1 MFGPWRRILAAM
13 LICLCA
19 VPATAGQL
27 SLLGTQMLPSAN
39 GSLVALTRPQ
49 AALIPGVGT
58 RGASSNASLFA
69 GGFFAPLPPRDM
81 PEQAAPPTLQH
92 RGVKGLREL
101 IARAEAGRADYD
113 AVQHGARIRPS
124 KRPTQMTIA
133 EIYAWIDATPR
144 QPHAIGRYQFI
155 PKTLRR
161 VVQQAGIS
169 PNARFSPEVQDALA
183 DVLFR
188 DAGIHRF
195 MAGELSLTGFM
206 NNLAKIWAG
215 FPNSSGR
222 SHYHGYAGNKATI
235 SWAYFKRVMKELFPA

>member
-1 MFGPWRRILAAM
+1 MVRLWRQILA
-13 LICLCA
+13 LTLLCA
-19 VPATAGQL
+19 HPLSAGQL

-39 GSLVALTRPQ
+39 GSLVSLSRPS
-49 AALIPGVGT
+49 AALIPLPQQGT
-58 RGASSNASLFA
+58 GATSSLFS
-69 GGFFAPLPPRDM
+69 GGFFAPLPNRPSGEL
-81 PEQAAPPTLQH
+81 PALTH

-113 AVQHGARIRPS
+113 AVQHGARVRPA
-124 KRPTQMTIA
+124 KRPTSMTIA
-133 EIYAWIDATPR
+133 EIYDWIAATPG

-155 PKTLRR
+155 PKTLKR
-161 VVQQAGIS
+161 VVRQAGVS
-169 PNARFSPEVQDALA
+169 PQARFTPEVQDLLA

-188 DAGIHRF
+188 DAGLHRF
-195 MAGELSLTGFM
+195 MQGDLSRTGFM

-235 SWAYFKRVMKELFPA
+235 SWAYFKRVMTELFPIKG